1 MSRSPACVRKVSWE
15 GIVFTTPALGPPI
28 GGLLLLVFAHGYY
41 TPYYCSCSTTAIWIA
56 PYRRTGGEDGSAV
69 HDYLSAPPGS
79 RSRGDPVLMQRRFQ
93 VVHGQHRSAGVQRR
107 ANRSIY
113 GLDRFPG
120 TLQTKQTLRPRIHRP
135 ATVARLSKQLLR
147 GCIPMGAHSS
157 TGNCPSVQVSKCPSV
172 PSVQV
177 SERLRVSLSQ
187 RAENDCEFHYPS
199 GQRTTARFTI
209 PAGRERLR
217 VSGEYT
223 RENAEN
229 AVNAVAGK

>member
-1 MSRSPACVRKVSWE
+1 MG
-15 GIVFTTPALGPPI
+15 GIVFTPALGPPV

-41 TPYYCSCSTTAIWIA
+41 AAADRTISPN
-56 PYRRTGGEDGSAV
+56 RRRRRQRWSRLPV
-69 HDYLSAPPGS
+69 RPRGS
-79 RSRGDPVLMQRRFQ
+79 RSRRDPVLMQRRFQ

-120 TLQTKQTLRPRIHRP
+120 TLQTKQTLQPRIHRP

-157 TGNCPSVQVSKCPSV
+157 TGNCPSVQVSRG
-172 PSVQV
+172 VQV

-187 RAENDCEFHYPS
+187 RAENDCEFQVSIPV
-199 GQRTTARFTI
+199 RT
-209 PAGRERLR
+209 LR
-217 VSGEYT
+217 T
-223 RENAEN
+223 L
-229 AVNAVAGK
+229 